1 MAYEFLNDRP
11 FLKQIDC
18 LRIKQ
23 QSVKITILSWNEEP
37 IEEIQ
42 GRVTSGSLS
51 ISGQS
56 SLRRTGSLTLQ
67 VSDRDNDFQKIQYLL
82 NINKKVKLELGIKNT
97 VPKYIYNT
105 LDGDK
110 QVDYQQK
117 YGNMIWFPLGIFVIF
132 DPNISHGTG
141 GFTVSV
147 SLKDKMCLLNGDAGG
162 TLPAAVTFHELEET
176 DENGET
182 VIKNPTISQ
191 IILEAV
197 NHFGN
202 ESLAKIIIEDIPQ
215 RIKAVSMWHGSS
227 SLYYIQL
234 GEQHTYS
241 LNKPSTNGYRTF
253 EYGDSI
259 GYIMTDFTYPGQLV
273 SNPGDTITSV
283 LDNIVNALGNYE
295 YFYDVFG
302 NFHFQ
307 EIKNYLN
314 TSYTKTVINEAVKND
329 GSPAYAIDLSRD
341 QSVYTFDGTT
351 IISTITDAKQYT
363 NVKNDFIV
371 WGKHNNTN
379 SQLPLRYHLAIDT
392 KPRWQKID
400 NIQCYGKHEHIQF
413 KTDSFNN
420 VYAVQVLN
428 GGQTIYSKDWREELY
443 YQGIEATDTG
453 SNYNYYY
460 TELVSEWPKLYD
472 LQHHKF
478 KGVIHNN
485 PSQLD
490 FYLDLID
497 DRSAIGQYSVN
508 NIGRRSIVESNDK
521 INCIFED
528 DIPDV
533 VIINNENPDEVVA
546 IREECE
552 ASKQDWTQVE
562 DNIFNSIVMGGMQNS
577 AFNRINELLYQYT
590 NMNDTINITCLPIY
604 YLEPN
609 TRITVNDPKANIMG
623 DYIISSITIPLD
635 TSSSAQISAYVA
647 QSKL

>member
-11 FLKQIDC
+11 FLKQIDY
-18 LRIKQ
+18 LRIRKQ
-23 QSVKITILSWNEEP
+23 TVKITILSWNEQP

-42 GRVTSGSLS
+42 GRVTTGSLS

-67 VSDRDNDFQKIQYLL
+67 VSGRNNDFQKIQYLL

-117 YGNMIWFPLGIFVIF
+117 YGDIIWFPLGVFVIF
-132 DPNISHGTG
+132 DPNISHGAE

-162 TLPAAVTFHELEET
+162 TLPAAVTFHQMEEI
-176 DENGET
+176 DANGN
-182 VIKNPTISQ
+182 VIIKNPTISQ
-191 IILEAV
+191 IIIEAV

-202 ESLAKIIIEDIPQ
+202 ESLAKIIIEDIPE
-215 RIKAVSMWHGSS
+215 RIKAVSMWRGSA
-227 SLYYIQL
+227 SLYYRQL
-234 GEQHTYS
+234 GEQHIYS
-241 LNKPSTNGYRTF
+241 LTKPTNNGYRTF

-259 GYIMTDFTYPGQLV
+259 GYTMTDFTYPGQLV

-295 YFYDVFG
+295 YFYDVSG

-307 EIKNYLN
+307 QIKNYLN
-314 TSYTKTVINEAVKND
+314 TTYAKTVINQAVQND
-329 GSPAYAIDLSRD
+329 GAPSYAIDLSRD
-341 QSVYTFDGTT
+341 QSVYVFDGTN
-351 IISTITDAKQYT
+351 IISAITDAKQYT
-363 NVKNDFIV
+363 NVKNDFVV
-371 WGKHNNTN
+371 WGKHNNTD
-379 SQLPLRYHLAIDT
+379 SQLPLRYHLAIDA
-392 KPRWQKID
+392 KPQLQKID
-400 NIQCYGKHEHIQF
+400 GQWVYGKHEHIQL
-413 KTDSFNN
+413 KRDPFNN
-420 VYAVQVLN
+420 IYAIQVRE
-428 GGQTIYSKDWREELY
+428 GGQTIYTKDWRQELY

-453 SNYNYYY
+453 NNYNYYY

-472 LQHHKF
+472 LQSQKF
-478 KGVIHNN
+478 KDQVHNN

-490 FYLDLID
+490 FYLDMID
-497 DRSAIGQYSVN
+497 DKSAIGQYSVN

-533 VIINNENPDEVVA
+533 VIINNEDPDQVIV

-552 ASKQDWTQVE
+552 LSKQDWTQVD
-562 DNIFNSIVMGGMQNS
+562 DNIFDSIVIGGMQNS
-577 AFNRINELLYQYT
+577 AYNRINELLYQYT
-590 NMNDTINITCLPIY
+590 NMNDSINITCMPIY

-609 TRITVNDPKANIMG
+609 TRITVNDPVANIMG
-623 DYIISSITIPLD
+623 DFIISSITIPLD
-635 TSSSAQISAYVA
+635 TSSNAQISAYVA